1 MGVGHCGDDAV
12 WLVGVTRLRYSL
24 LILIGLSACK
34 VLADTNNDPGHR
46 IIALSPHLAE
56 LVFAVGAG
64 DRLIGVSAYTD
75 FPEAA
80 TKLPVVGDAFML
92 DLERLTVFQPDL
104 LLAWQGGTPAHVIDE
119 LNARGYRVEVIR
131 TMGLQDIPAALRR
144 IGALTGHSTKANKEA
159 DRFVAGLDS
168 LANLASDAA
177 PIRVFYQVSIRP
189 LYTING
195 EHYVS
200 QLIEICGGRNIF
212 AGLGKLA
219 PLIGVEA
226 VLERDPEVMLAGE
239 DAGPDAFNEWERW
252 PTMAANRYGNQF
264 MMPAAEISRATPR
277 LLDAGAAI
285 CSALEEGRKS
295 REDSN
300 H

>member
-1 MGVGHCGDDAV
+1 M
-12 WLVGVTRLRYSL
+12 TRLRSSL
-24 LILIGLSACK
+24 LILISLSACK

-56 LVFAVGAG
+56 LVFAIGAG
-64 DRLIGVSAYTD
+64 DRLIGVSAFTD

-92 DLERLTVFQPDL
+92 DLERLTVLQPDL

-119 LNARGYRVEVIR
+119 LNSRGYRVEVIR

-144 IGALTGHSTKANKEA
+144 IGALTGHGTTANNEA

-168 LANLASDAA
+168 LANLASNAA

-212 AGLGKLA
+212 TDLGKLA

-239 DAGPDAFNEWERW
+239 DAGPDAFSEWERW

-295 REDSN
+295 RDDFSR
-300 H
+300 

>member
-1 MGVGHCGDDAV
+1 MTG
-12 WLVGVTRLRYSL
+12 LQYSV
-24 LILIGLSACK
+24 LILISLSACK
-34 VLADTNNDPGHR
+34 VLADTNNDPGQR
-46 IIALSPHLAE
+46 IVALSPHLAE
-56 LVFAVGAG
+56 LVYAVGGG
-64 DRLIGVSAYTD
+64 DRLIGVSAHTD

-92 DLERLTVFQPDL
+92 DLELLTILQPDL

-119 LNARGYRVEVIR
+119 LQSRGFRVEVIR
-131 TMGLQDIPAALRR
+131 TMSLKDIPAALRR
-144 IGALTGHSTKANKEA
+144 IGVLAGHRMAANTEA
-159 DRFVAGLDS
+159 DKFMAGLDS
-168 LANLASDAA
+168 LANLASEAA

-212 AGLGKLA
+212 GDLGKLA

-226 VLERDPEVMLAGE
+226 VLERDPEVMLAGT
-239 DAGPDAFNEWERW
+239 DAGPDAFSEWERW

-285 CSALEEGRKS
+285 CSALEDGRRRRQAIIDQS
-295 REDSN
+295 
-300 H
+300 

>member
-1 MGVGHCGDDAV
+1 MSRRFLLLF
-12 WLVGVTRLRYSL
+12 LVGLTTCASFAGAVDAEGR
-24 LILIGLSACK
+24 
-34 VLADTNNDPGHR
+34 R
-46 IIALSPHLAE
+46 IVALSPHLAE
-56 LVFAVGAG
+56 LVFTVGAG
-64 DRLIGVSAYTD
+64 EQLVGVSAYTD

-80 TKLPVVGDAFML
+80 ARLPVIGDAFML
-92 DLERLTVFQPDL
+92 DLERMAMLGPDL
-104 LLAWQGGTPAHVIDE
+104 LLAWHSGTPVHVVDE
-119 LNARGYRVEVIR
+119 LRTRGYRVEVIR

-212 AGLGKLA
+212 ADLGKLA

>member
-1 MGVGHCGDDAV
+1 M
-12 WLVGVTRLRYSL
+12 TRLRYSL

-144 IGALTGHSTKANKEA
+144 IGALTGHSTTANNEA

-177 PIRVFYQVSIRP
+177 AIRVFYQVSIRP

-212 AGLGKLA
+212 ADLGKLA

-239 DAGPDAFNEWERW
+239 DAGPDAFSEWERW

-264 MMPAAEISRATPR
+264 MMTAAEISRATPR

-295 REDSN
+295 REDSS

>member
-1 MGVGHCGDDAV
+1 M
-12 WLVGVTRLRYSL
+12 TRLRYSL

-34 VLADTNNDPGHR
+34 VLADTNNDPGYR

-92 DLERLTVFQPDL
+92 DLERLTVLQPDL
-104 LLAWQGGTPAHVIDE
+104 LLAWQGGTPAHAIDE
-119 LNARGYRVEVIR
+119 LNSRGYRVEVIR
-131 TMGLQDIPAALRR
+131 TMGLRDIPVALRR
-144 IGALTGHSTKANKEA
+144 IGALTGHGTAANNEA

-168 LANLASDAA
+168 LANLASNAA

-200 QLIEICGGRNIF
+200 QLIDICGGTNIF
-212 AGLGKLA
+212 SDLGKLA

-285 CSALEEGRKS
+285 CSALEEGRRS
-295 REDSN
+295 REDFS